1 MARDVSIVDV
11 AWLVWHRV
19 CRATKRYPAMVENG
33 HHERLVSPRA
43 FRSNALQ
50 VTARFR
56 RRSADCCSS
65 RVLVAAAAATRVAWR
80 GVDFGLDG
88 TAASVFDPDKVLVF
102 ALDVTPDALR
112 RMQDHAADELVVR
125 ARL

>member
-1 MARDVSIVDV
+1 MPSARTLRKYLLAFVGV
-11 AWLVWHRV
+11 ALI
-19 CRATKRYPAMVENG
+19 
-33 HHERLVSPRA
+33 
-43 FRSNALQ
+43 
-50 VTARFR
+50 
-56 RRSADCCSS
+56 
-65 RVLVAAAAATRVAWR
+65 AAAVVYWLPRPPLPAWR

-102 ALDVTPDALR
+102 ELDVTPDALR